1 MHLKMCTYIF
11 KSEDLSLS
19 LASSKMKGTETIRF
33 IWQDS
38 QDNYLAANDQ
48 FKSKLI
54 WLPPSQNSQDTCIFV
69 LVWLSG
75 LCVSLHYVSPDPVL
89 QVNPFLPS
97 CPSPSSSPPPAPA
110 FSSSLGLQMSNS
122 FLSTVGLLACQFSW
136 QVRE

>member
-75 LCVSLHYVSPDPVL
+75 LCVSLHHVSPDSVL

-97 CPSPSSSPPPAPA
+97 RPFPSSPLTPVLFFP
-110 FSSSLGLQMSNS
+110 GLADVQLFPLYSWS
-122 FLSTVGLLACQFSW
+122 FGLSVFLAS
-136 QVRE
+136 